1 MTEMRAKG
9 RAKRRI
15 AIILTLIMALQ
26 SVFAASAFAGT
37 EGDVLNVHITN
48 AYWTVKASEN
58 GQAVP
63 FETGFTMTKGQGK
76 GMTAAG
82 SLNFVG
88 GKNNKAS
95 GYGVSYTFLNSY
107 VLNEGGPVYTES
119 VANSEAISKI
129 NYKGNGEVLV
139 TFADKSTTTLNTTDL
154 YISPAYKVNASWR
167 LAYSYIDNV
176 STGSGSWYNTTGSTS
191 SFSHTFKDPSKATPV
206 AHYRFVNWTNFETG
220 ETYGE
225 GIYDARTLGTPKML
239 ILGFEVPTLQKYVE
253 IFDSGDQNIS
263 IDNLLHSLGSNY
275 WKFCFVDIYR
285 CIERLFVLAW
295 VHNYKTTMQSS
306 LTPNQIHDALKNRF
320 RIEKHEKENI
330 EYLFTLL
337 DPATRALLTPASG
350 GMNPDN
356 YIYELRNKIVHYQK
370 TETEID
376 GIDAGKW
383 NVIVR
388 FLLASIL
395 ELYPQFSGYITDLP
409 ND

>member
-1 MTEMRAKG
+1 M
-9 RAKRRI
+9 
-15 AIILTLIMALQ
+15 
-26 SVFAASAFAGT
+26 
-37 EGDVLNVHITN
+37 
-48 AYWTVKASEN
+48 
-58 GQAVP
+58 
-63 FETGFTMTKGQGK
+63 
-76 GMTAAG
+76 
-82 SLNFVG
+82 
-88 GKNNKAS
+88 
-95 GYGVSYTFLNSY
+95 
-107 VLNEGGPVYTES
+107 
-119 VANSEAISKI
+119 
-129 NYKGNGEVLV
+129 
-139 TFADKSTTTLNTTDL
+139 
-154 YISPAYKVNASWR
+154 
-167 LAYSYIDNV
+167 
-176 STGSGSWYNTTGSTS
+176 
-191 SFSHTFKDPSKATPV
+191 
-206 AHYRFVNWTNFETG
+206 
-220 ETYGE
+220 
-225 GIYDARTLGTPKML
+225 
-239 ILGFEVPTLQKYVE
+239 PTLQKYVE

-395 ELYPQFSGYITDLP
+395 ALYPQFSGYITDLP

>member
-1 MTEMRAKG
+1 
-9 RAKRRI
+9 
-15 AIILTLIMALQ
+15 MA
-26 SVFAASAFAGT
+26 
-37 EGDVLNVHITN
+37 
-48 AYWTVKASEN
+48 TVKDIQMTLFAKLVEGTGIKLEN
-58 GQAVP
+58 YPKIRVFLTEEEHNKLAREVHLLSTYVFSRNLCFILLEEHG
-63 FETGFTMTKGQGK
+63 
-76 GMTAAG
+76 
-82 SLNFVG
+82 LYYFVTLG
-88 GKNNKAS
+88 LDNE
-95 GYGVSYTFLNSY
+95 LNSKI
-107 VLNEGGPVYTES
+107 LKPVENAIEITLTAIEKS
-119 VANSEAISKI
+119 GVERISTVSEALLLEKVFVSKDTENVYWESI
-129 NYKGNGEVLV
+129 EEFFPEIQTYQILDNVG
-139 TFADKSTTTLNTTDL
+139 TTQEDFSVYL
-154 YISPAYKVNASWR
+154 KR
-167 LAYSYIDNV
+167 LALFAMCN
-176 STGSGSWYNTTGSTS
+176 
-191 SFSHTFKDPSKATPV
+191 HP
-206 AHYRFVNWTNFETG
+206 E
-220 ETYGE
+220 
-225 GIYDARTLGTPKML
+225 ML